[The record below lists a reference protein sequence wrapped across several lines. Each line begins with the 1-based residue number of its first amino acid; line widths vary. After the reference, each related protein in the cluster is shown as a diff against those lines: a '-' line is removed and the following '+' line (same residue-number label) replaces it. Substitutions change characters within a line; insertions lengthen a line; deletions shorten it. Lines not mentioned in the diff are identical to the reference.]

1 MHFQN
6 CASHFLLSSDAPM
19 ALTVGSFFFF
29 FLPGLGLLRFLS
41 GDGELEI
48 PLNSSGVP
56 VRTGVKREL
65 CSYA

>member
-6 CASHFLLSSDAPM
+6 RASHFLLSSDAPTT
-19 ALTVGSFFFF
+19 LTVGSFFFF
-29 FLPGLGLLRFLS
+29 FLLGLGLLRFFS
-41 GDGELEI
+41 GDGEPEI

-65 CSYA
+65 CS